1 MAKEEKEMRDVYW
14 VSLKERDE
22 KGIRTTLEKHVYE
35 SAGGAYKKYEELIY
49 EWESKQTDK
58 MLIVDILFIKD
69 GCFNTIREK
78 HLWDMK
84 ECGNN

>member
-22 KGIRTTLEKHVYE
+22 RGVRTTLEKHVYE

-49 EWESKQTDK
+49 KYEPTKGK